1 MLAEWST
8 ETGQHDPVLVLP
20 WQAEGS
26 AHAFV
31 DLRDDPDALDSIPEA
46 DDHAALLHALRS
58 LNVSRSPVYTA
69 KCDAWELDEAELD
82 ALRMELL
89 IDSPEDAPEGFAS
102 YIDVLWRDRNAF
114 LSPHKL
120 TPLLDRLTRL
130 AGKLEHPTAKL
141 EFILRPAVTDFG
153 MVQEGYA
160 VSLYVKAVGQ
170 DANDAYLH
178 WADAL
183 SDVVVLMR
191 SKDAIP

>member
-1 MLAEWST
+1 MQAEWST
-8 ETGQHDPVLVLP
+8 ETGAHDPVLVIP
-20 WQAEGS
+20 WQAEGT

-31 DLRDDPDALDSIPEA
+31 DLREDPDALDSIPEA

-58 LNVSRSPVYTA
+58 LNAARSPVYTA
-69 KCDAWELDEAELD
+69 KCDAWEMYDSELEMLQMEMLLEPDEA
-82 ALRMELL
+82 
-89 IDSPEDAPEGFAS
+89 PCGFAS
-102 YIDVLWRDRNAF
+102 YIDLLWRDRNAF

-130 AGKLEHPTAKL
+130 AGKLEHPMAKL

-160 VSLYVKAVGQ
+160 VTLYVKALGQ
-170 DANDAYLH
+170 DANEAYRH

-183 SDVVVLMR
+183 GDVVVLLR
-191 SKDAIP
+191 SKDAAP